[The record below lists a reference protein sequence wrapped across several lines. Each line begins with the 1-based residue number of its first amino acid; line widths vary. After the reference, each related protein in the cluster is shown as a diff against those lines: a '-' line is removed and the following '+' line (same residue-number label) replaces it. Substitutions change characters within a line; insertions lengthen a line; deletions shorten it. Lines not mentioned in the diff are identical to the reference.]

1 MTQRLLPA
9 ALLLAGGLACAT
21 TQASPPGDST
31 RSTTRAATPLAPAVV
46 VDPAA
51 RFWYAA
57 TLPLGHPPADSLVN
71 ANGSARI
78 TDRAGYDRFW
88 RDDAPAL
95 AEWSADARLRVNP
108 NFVAALMA
116 KESGFDPLA
125 TSAVPA
131 NGIAQMTHIADADLR
146 IIARDA
152 PAWRWMWD
160 EVRRWPRSP
169 VVHDSLARKSRTD
182 SLLAAG
188 QLGPRTEYLFD
199 PRTSTR
205 ASLFWLRLLAHVWTE
220 DSWPGLYGSMA
231 RARLA
236 NGGPISESDL
246 LALVT
251 VSYNQGH
258 PYVADLVQRYGR
270 DWTTHLNEESG
281 DYLERIS
288 RYTAVFQRAATG
300 R

>member
-1 MTQRLLPA
+1 MTRALMHA
-9 ALLLAGGLACAT
+9 ALFVVMGAACAS
-21 TQASPPGDST
+21 TQAAPAGDSA
-31 RSTTRAATPLAPAVV
+31 RVVAQQAAIAPVRVV

-51 RFWYAA
+51 RFWYAES
-57 TLPLGHPPADSLVN
+57 LPLGHASPDSLVN
-71 ANGSARI
+71 QNGSPRI
-78 TDRAGYDRFW
+78 TDVALYDRYW
-88 RDDAPAL
+88 KEHAPTMAQ
-95 AEWSADARLRVNP
+95 WSADPRLRINP
-108 NFVAALMA
+108 NFVAAIMA

-131 NGIAQMTHIADADLR
+131 NGIAQMTYIADEDLR

-152 PAWRWMWD
+152 PAWRWMYD

-182 SLLAAG
+182 SLLRSG

-205 ASLFWLRLLAHVWTE
+205 AALFWLRVLAHVWTE
-220 DSWPGLYGSMA
+220 DTWPGQYGTMA
-231 RARLA
+231 RTKLA
-236 NGGPISESDL
+236 NGGPLSETDL

-251 VSYNQGH
+251 VSYNQGQE
-258 PYVADLVQRYGR
+258 YVGGLVQKYGR
-270 DWTTHLNEESG
+270 DWTQHLNEESG

-288 RYTAVFQRAATG
+288 HYTAIFQRAARG

>member
-1 MTQRLLPA
+1 MTLQILTTA
-9 ALLLAGGLACAT
+9 VLLAGCLACAT
-21 TQASPPGDST
+21 THVASPGDST
-31 RSTTRAATPLAPAVV
+31 PSRTTSVAAIAPVV
-46 VDPAA
+46 TVDPAA
-51 RFWYAA
+51 RFWYSE
-57 TLPLGHPPADSLVN
+57 TLPLGHPPAELLVN

-78 TDRAGYDRFW
+78 TDRALYDRFW
-88 RDDAPAL
+88 RDDARSL
-95 AEWSADARLRVNP
+95 AEWSADPRLRVNP

-116 KESGFDPLA
+116 KESGFDPVA

-152 PAWRWMWD
+152 PGWRWMWD

-169 VVHDSLARKSRTD
+169 AVHDSLARKPRTD

-199 PRTSTR
+199 SRLSTR
-205 ASLFWLRLLAHVWTE
+205 ASLFWLRVLAHMWTE
-220 DSWPGLYGSMA
+220 DAWPGIYGSMA
-231 RARLA
+231 RNRLA
-236 NGGPISESDL
+236 NGQPISESDL

-288 RYTAVFQRAATG
+288 RYTAVFQRAASG
-300 R
+300 H